1 MAQDA
6 ATQRGGSA
14 ARPRPHG
21 GPEDRAGSMRAARSE
36 RGQSEAGRAWRCG
49 GCRLGGDGAIW
60 GLSRGKKQLW
70 VNFVGT
76 TDKDRRDDFR
86 GIYGKIRPCSGDG
99 LICRS
104 LIRGNPERP
113 GGGGT
118 ETSIG
123 RGSARRSALGCQGA
137 RTESR
142 IENAAPQAQQWY
154 GDFSFLLFLGSF
166 DCSPSPSPT
175 HTHRLTHAHT
185 YRYTHTDTTHTH
197 TDPLS
202 SLDGPTRANAPHGH
216 THTHLT
222 KAHPLKHGPT
232 EGSRGAQSCGL
243 ARARLSAP

>member
-86 GIYGKIRPCSGDG
+86 GIYGKIRPCLGDG

-113 GGGGT
+113 GGGAPKHRSAEDLRAGPPLGAR
-118 ETSIG
+118 G
-123 RGSARRSALGCQGA
+123 RGQSR
-137 RTESR
+137 ESR
-142 IENAAPQAQQWY
+142 TPRHRHSSGTVI
-154 GDFSFLLFLGSF
+154 FHFC
-166 DCSPSPSPT
+166 CSLAVLIVRLPPPKNT
-175 HTHRLTHAHT
+175 HTGSH
-185 YRYTHTDTTHTH
+185 THTH
-197 TDPLS
+197 TDTRT
-202 SLDGPTRANAPHGH
+202 PTRH
-216 THTHLT
+216 THTLI
-222 KAHPLKHGPT
+222 P
-232 EGSRGAQSCGL
+232 
-243 ARARLSAP
+243 